1 MTAVLTPPE
10 VAALFRRSPAWF
22 RGARASLEAAGF
34 PPPLPATGGRRW
46 SRAAVE
52 AWLNGEHTNQPPIT
66 PAVLAER
73 GRAVAAGMGR
83 RR

>member
-34 PPPLPATGGRRW
+34 PPPMPATGGRRW
-46 SRAAVE
+46 SRAAVL
-52 AWLNGEHTNQPPIT
+52 AWLDGEHGRAPVTA
-66 PAVLAER
+66 AVLAER
-73 GRAVAAGMGR
+73 GKAVAAGMGR